1 MSGVNGQFSFPKS
14 ERIVS
19 QKLIDELFSKSGSHS
34 LVAFPVRAVFKEME
48 TSTLSPSETAEKTL
62 ISHLSSLTSQ
72 LLLSVPK
79 KRFKHAVD
87 RNRVKR
93 QLREAYRHHKHLLDG
108 KHVAVA
114 FIWLTDAH
122 FPSSVVEQRVKSL
135 LTRIAEKS

>member
-1 MSGVNGQFSFPKS
+1 MKITDYSFKKC

-19 QKLIDELFSKSGSHS
+19 QKEIDLLFSDKGSHS
-34 LVAFPVRAVFKEME
+34 LVAFPVRAVYRI
-48 TSTLSPSETAEKTL
+48 TSNIKPQ
-62 ISHLSSLTSQ
+62 TSNIK

-93 QLREAYRHHKHLLDG
+93 QLREAYRHHRHLLTDSMAEG
-108 KHVAVA
+108 LSLSIA

-122 FPSSVVEQRVKSL
+122 FPSETVDHRVSSL
-135 LTRIAEKS
+135 LRRIAAKLH

>member
-1 MSGVNGQFSFPKS
+1 MTDYSFKKC

-19 QKLIDELFSKSGSHS
+19 QKEIDLLFSDKGSHS
-34 LVAFPVRAVFKEME
+34 LVAFPVRAVYRI
-48 TSTLSPSETAEKTL
+48 TSNIKPQ
-62 ISHLSSLTSQ
+62 TSNIK

-93 QLREAYRHHKHLLDG
+93 QLREAYRHHRHLLTDSMAEG
-108 KHVAVA
+108 LSLSIA

-122 FPSSVVEQRVKSL
+122 FPSETVDHRVSSL
-135 LTRIAEKS
+135 LRRIAAKLH